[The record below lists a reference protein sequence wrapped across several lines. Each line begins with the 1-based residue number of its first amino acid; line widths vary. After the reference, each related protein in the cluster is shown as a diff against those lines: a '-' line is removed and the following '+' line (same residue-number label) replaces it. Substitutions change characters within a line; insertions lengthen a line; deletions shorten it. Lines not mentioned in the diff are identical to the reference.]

1 MTAALIA
8 GEGDATPIAFVRA
21 ARDLEAQIAAARKEE
36 SIAEADLASRSR
48 HNLPAIAEQWRHLVT
63 GALALDY
70 DARMQV
76 RQLVAE
82 TFSRIVIYHCGIT
95 PETGSP
101 HIDLVLM
108 AKGGTPRM
116 LRIDRKSGAWMAQ
129 EYGAG

>member
-1 MTAALIA
+1 MKPVVNDFLRINLTVYLQ
-8 GEGDATPIAFVRA
+8 TP
-21 ARDLEAQIAAARKEE
+21 
-36 SIAEADLASRSR
+36 
-48 HNLPAIAEQWRHLVT
+48 T

-82 TFSRIVIYHCGIT
+82 TFERIVIYHCGIM
-95 PETGSP
+95 PETGNP